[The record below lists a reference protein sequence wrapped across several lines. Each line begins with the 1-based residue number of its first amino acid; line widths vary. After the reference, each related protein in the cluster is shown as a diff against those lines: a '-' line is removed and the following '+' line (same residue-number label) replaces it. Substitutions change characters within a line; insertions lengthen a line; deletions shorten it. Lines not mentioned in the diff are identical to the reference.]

1 MSGKVCIVTGANSAL
16 GIGRA
21 TVHQFAQNGA
31 KAIFIC
37 DFNDNNLETHKRE
50 LNSLY
55 PDVDIHP
62 RSFDAAN
69 EAAVEKVVGEA
80 VEKYG
85 RLDVFFANAG
95 IATGAIFT
103 ETEAEDFMEV
113 MRVNTLR
120 YVFTHPPLLSLQ
132 SHSFFYMNKNNSPLL
147 FLPIASFSEPN
158 MPPAP

>member
-1 MSGKVCIVTGANSAL
+1 MKGKVAIVTGANSAL

-31 KAIFIC
+31 KAIYIC
-37 DFNDNNLETHKRE
+37 DYNDENLETHKRE

-62 RSFDAAN
+62 RSFDAADEPAVAKVCE
-69 EAAVEKVVGEA
+69 EAH
-80 VEKYG
+80 EKYG

-95 IATGAIFT
+95 IASGAIFT
-103 ETEAEDFMEV
+103 ETTTEDFMEM

-120 YVFTHPPLLSLQ
+120 YVDLS
-132 SHSFFYMNKNNSPLL
+132 
-147 FLPIASFSEPN
+147 
-158 MPPAP
+158 